1 MINQQISTD
10 FSTHSTLPSPWLSGV
25 SDPRPRCD
33 HSTVAERTERL
44 SCPSFV
50 GSHELLKSSL
60 VKGYAAESAK
70 QTTSCENR
78 LSFFVSIELLDRHE
92 SSNDYDSLG
101 EGFKCRD
108 GDYPHSRV
116 VCIPR
121 VAATLAQWWS
131 TRMDIWRFLSSLVA
145 EATNTYLISME
156 FCGYIPSDSSV
167 LLASSCLGHCFV
179 KFADCISYYF
189 GCMCGCIS
197 IFQVF
202 SIPSGDWLWIKI
214 RVW

>member
-60 VKGYAAESAK
+60 VKGYAAESPK

-101 EGFKCRD
+101 EGFKCRW
-108 GDYPHSRV
+108 GLSTFQSCLYPKS
-116 VCIPR
+116 
-121 VAATLAQWWS
+121 
-131 TRMDIWRFLSSLVA
+131 
-145 EATNTYLISME
+145 
-156 FCGYIPSDSSV
+156 CGYFSTMMINSYGHMEVPF
-167 LLASSCLGHCFV
+167 LAGRWSNKYLFDIYG
-179 KFADCISYYF
+179 I
-189 GCMCGCIS
+189 
-197 IFQVF
+197 
-202 SIPSGDWLWIKI
+202 LWIYPI
-214 RVW
+214 WF